1 MRLKVYVTRAAVHVT
16 VHMYYYMTCRVRG
29 VCMYVHVQLERLCS
43 VINKSILFC
52 VIIGNVFMVL
62 VLEFS
67 FLAFVYLLP
76 PPLLLP
82 LPPPAALR

>member
-29 VCMYVHVQLERLCS
+29 VCMYVQLERLCS

>member
-1 MRLKVYVTRAAVHVT
+1 
-16 VHMYYYMTCRVRG
+16 MY
-29 VCMYVHVQLERLCS
+29 VQLERLCS

-52 VIIGNVFMVL
+52 VIIGNVFM